1 MKGRF
6 LILIIS
12 CFAFLFTS
20 CNSQSGKRY
29 KSDANK
35 EDFQATTK
43 NENIIYGKVVKIVD
57 GDTYDL
63 LIDDTKTL
71 RIRMEG
77 IDAPEK
83 GMPFYR
89 VSKDYLGSLCFQKQV
104 RFEKTSMDK
113 LNNRPVGFT
122 YLEDGR
128 ELGHEMI
135 KAGLAWHFKKYNS
148 DLDLAE
154 LEKEAREAKLGLW
167 IDDNPMDPKH
177 NRDLHKQG
185 ISTKDS
191 FNLK

>member
-1 MKGRF
+1 MKERF
-6 LILIIS
+6 LLLIIS
-12 CFAFLFTS
+12 YFAFLFIS

-29 KSDANK
+29 RSDFNK
-35 EDFQATTK
+35 DDFQSSIE
-43 NENIIYGKVVKIVD
+43 NENIIYGKVIKIVD

-63 LIDDTKTL
+63 LINGDTTI

-83 GMPFYR
+83 GMPFYK
-89 VSKDYLGSLCFQKQV
+89 VSKNYLGTLCFGKKV
-104 RFEKTSMDK
+104 RLERTSMDK
-113 LNNRPVGFT
+113 RNSRPVGFT

-167 IDDNPMDPKH
+167 KDDNPMDPTR
-177 NRDLHKQG
+177 NRNLHKQG

>member
-6 LILIIS
+6 LLLIIS
-12 CFAFLFTS
+12 YFTFLFTS

-29 KSDANK
+29 RSDVNK
-35 EDFQATTK
+35 DDFQNSIK

-63 LIDDTKTL
+63 LINGSKTL

-104 RFEKTSMDK
+104 RLEKTSMDK
-113 LNNRPVGFT
+113 RNNRIVGFT
-122 YLEDGR
+122 YLGDER

-154 LEKEAREAKLGLW
+154 LENEAREAKRGLW
-167 IDDNPMDPKH
+167 VDDNPMDPTR